1 MNSTFSFQDDSP
13 LSKQKAG
20 NKTVSSLDR
29 FGRTTLIRNLA
40 QAISA
45 SVSKNGS
52 LVVSL
57 EGPWGSGKT
66 SAKNMLEESLTECW
80 ANKRKHSNNYPR
92 LINAEFDPW
101 LFSGSNDVVS
111 LMFSSI
117 INAIDVYL
125 PEELEK
131 EPLLAEKSKPLEKPS
146 TSPPILIQVES

>member
-66 SAKNMLEESLTECW
+66 SAKKYAGGITHRMLGEQ
-80 ANKRKHSNNYPR
+80 
-92 LINAEFDPW
+92 
-101 LFSGSNDVVS
+101 
-111 LMFSSI
+111 
-117 INAIDVYL
+117 
-125 PEELEK
+125 EK
-131 EPLLAEKSKPLEKPS
+131 TLK
-146 TSPPILIQVES
+146 

>member
-1 MNSTFSFQDDSP
+1 
-13 LSKQKAG
+13 
-20 NKTVSSLDR
+20 
-29 FGRTTLIRNLA
+29 
-40 QAISA
+40 
-45 SVSKNGS
+45 
-52 LVVSL
+52 
-57 EGPWGSGKT
+57 
-66 SAKNMLEESLTECW
+66 MLEESLTECW

-131 EPLLAEKSKPLEKPS
+131 KNLF
-146 TSPPILIQVES
+146 